1 MKHLLLG
8 AVLMS
13 GLAASAQDSIQARI
27 VLIGDA
33 GQLTLGKQPVVN
45 AVRNIVP
52 MDDKTIVLYLGDNLY
67 KTGLPDETLPTYEI
81 AKAPLDSQIHISGLN
96 NTTPIYFLPG
106 NHDWANG
113 SRTGHESILRVQNYI
128 DLLSNQYVTM
138 LPRDGCPGPVEVEV
152 NDDVLLVMMDSQ
164 WWLHEYDKPGI
175 ESDCPYKS
183 KEEVLLQLDEIFS
196 KNSSKLIIFGVH
208 HPFKSY
214 GPHGGYFTF
223 KQHVFPFT
231 DWKPN
236 LYIPLPVLGS
246 VYPLTRAV
254 FGTIQDIKHPFYQE
268 MIGEVG
274 NVMKGYTNII
284 HVSGHE
290 HALQHIVDS
299 SQHYLVSG
307 SGSKSTRVSKGRNS
321 KYASSDNGFAVL
333 NITKDK
339 KVYASFYTVTDS
351 VSNPYN
357 AYLMEFSKVP
367 IEAEDTLRQVEY
379 AFEDSVVISA
389 SDKFKEWSGL
399 KRVILGSNYRKV
411 WNTPIALK
419 VFNIRKEKGGLTIKS
434 LGGGKQ
440 TKSLRLEDA
449 NGKEWTLRT
458 VEKDPEKALPPH
470 LRGTIAQGIVE
481 DMISASHPYAPLVVA
496 DLAQAAGIIAAKPEF
511 FFVPD
516 DPALGYYR
524 PLFANRV
531 CMLEDRDPTVT
542 SGDQDDS
549 DGTGKIINKMLED
562 NEHHVD
568 QQQVLNARLLDMLI
582 GDFDRHNDQWK
593 WGKGDTG
600 KGKLYYPI
608 PRDRDQAFFKSNG
621 LLVKF
626 LSQQIMP
633 FLEGFDRDFESMKG
647 VNYVAKD
654 FDRFFLN
661 GLNEEDWKKAVTVF
675 TGNLTDSVL
684 RNAATK
690 LPREISAFSSDKIAD
705 ILISRREELKKDAM
719 EYYRIL
725 SRSVT
730 VTGSNKRELFHLK
743 KADNGLH
750 LTTYKLTAESDTGAV
765 MFNRTFDQKHTRE
778 LIIFGFNEADKFVVD
793 DDVDSRI
800 KVRFIGGKGNDT
812 FDLGGNVRKFLYDL
826 RQEDNKVLKSRRTN
840 LEYGNNVDVIR
851 YEFKGFEYNYF
862 QFPQFRIGYNPEDGL
877 LAGVGFTARTFG
889 FRKEPYATN
898 QKFTTLFAPM
908 REAYQANYRGTFNQV
923 ISKGDLIL
931 NADFVNPTLN
941 NFFGLGNSTKF
952 EKDSSLSY
960 YRTRYKYFEV
970 DALIR
975 KRFND
980 ILHFSLGPT
989 YYHYWNRFEN
999 NKDRIL
1005 ADPMVIGADSA
1016 SIYGRKQYLGARSKL
1031 DIRYINNEL
1040 NPTRGITWFTDFL
1053 VAKGMNDN
1061 SDDISRITSD
1071 MTIYAAVAEPSRINA
1086 ILRFG
1091 VGHIFSRNFEYFQAM
1106 NLGANNYLRGFRKN
1120 RFSGRS
1126 MAYGS
1131 AELRYK
1137 LFTSRS
1143 YVFPGD
1149 VGLVGFYD
1157 IGRVWLEKESSRKWH
1172 SAYGGG
1178 IYYVPYRL
1186 LAITAT
1192 VGFSEEESLFN
1203 LSIGTRFNLTF

>member
-1 MKHLLLG
+1 MKHFLLIAG
-8 AVLMS
+8 IFTSIA
-13 GLAASAQDSIQARI
+13 GFAQDSIQARI

-33 GQLTLGKQPVVN
+33 GQLTLGKQPVVS

-67 KTGLPDETLPTYEI
+67 KTGLPDNTIPTYDI

-113 SRTGHESILRVQNYI
+113 SQTGLESILRVQNYI
-128 DLLSNQYVTM
+128 DLLSNQYVAM
-138 LPRDGCPGPVEVEV
+138 IPRDGCPGPVEVKV
-152 NDDVLLVMMDSQ
+152 TDDIILVMMDSQ

-175 ESDCPYKS
+175 ESDCEFKS

-196 KNSSKLIIFGVH
+196 KNSSKLILFAVH

-223 KQHVFPFT
+223 KQHIFPFT

-236 LYIPLPVLGS
+236 LYIPLPVIGS

-254 FGTIQDIKHPFYQE
+254 FGTIQDIKHPFYQD
-268 MIGEVG
+268 MIGKVG
-274 NVMKGYTNII
+274 NIMKEYDNII
-284 HVSGHE
+284 HVAGHE
-290 HALQHIVDS
+290 HSLQHIVDS
-299 SQHYLVSG
+299 SQHYIVSG
-307 SGSKSTRVSKGRNS
+307 SGSKSTRVSKGKNTEF
-321 KYASSDNGFAVL
+321 ATSDNGFAVL
-333 NITKDK
+333 NVTKDK
-339 KVYASFYTVTDS
+339 KVYANFYTVKDS

-357 AYLMEFSKVP
+357 AYVMDFSTMPLEV
-367 IEAEDTLRQVEY
+367 EDTLRQVEY

-399 KRVILGSNYRKV
+399 KRVILGSNYRKE

-419 VFNIRKEKGGLTIKS
+419 VFNLRKEKGGFEIKS

-440 TKSLRLEDA
+440 TKSLKLEDK
-449 NGKEWTLRT
+449 NGKEWALRT

-496 DLAQAAGIIAAKPEF
+496 DLAQAAGITAAKPEF

-531 CMLEDRDPTVT
+531 VMLEDRDPTVT

-562 NEHHVD
+562 NEHNVD

-626 LSQQIMP
+626 LSQQVMP
-633 FLEGFDRDFESMKG
+633 FLEGFDPDFESMKG
-647 VNYVAKD
+647 VNYVARD
-654 FDRFFLN
+654 FDRFFMN
-661 GLNEEDWKKAVTVF
+661 GLDEEDWQKTVNVF
-675 TGNLTDSVL
+675 TGNLTDSVI
-684 RNAATK
+684 RSAVK
-690 LPREISAFSSDKIAD
+690 QLPPEIASFSSDRIAEA
-705 ILISRREELKKDAM
+705 LISRREELKKDAM

-725 SRSVT
+725 ARRVT
-730 VTGSNKRELFHLK
+730 VTGSNKQELFHLK
-743 KADNGLH
+743 KAPGGLH
-750 LTTYKLTAESDTGAV
+750 LKVYKLTEEGDSGAV
-765 MFNRTFDQKHTRE
+765 MFNRVFEDRFTKE
-778 LIIFGFNEADKFVVD
+778 LVLYGFNKADKFVID
-793 DDVDSRI
+793 EDVKSRI
-800 KVRFIGGKGNDT
+800 KVRLVGGKGNDT
-812 FDLGGNVRKFLYDL
+812 FDLRGNVRNFLYEL
-826 RQEDNKVLKSRRTN
+826 RQEDNKVLNSRRTN
-840 LEYGNNVDVIR
+840 LEYGDDISVIR
-851 YEFKGFEYNYF
+851 YDFKGFEYNTF
-862 QFPQFRIGYNPEDGL
+862 QFPQLRFGFNPEDGF
-877 LAGVGFTARTFG
+877 LAGIGFNARTYG

-898 QKFTTLFAPM
+898 QKFTTLFAPS
-908 REAYQANYRGTFNQV
+908 REAYQVNYRGVFNQV

-931 NADFVNPTLN
+931 NADFVSPTLN
-941 NFFGLGNSTKF
+941 NFFGLGNSTVF
-952 EKDSSLSY
+952 EKDSSISY

-970 DALIR
+970 DALVR
-975 KRFND
+975 KRFNNV
-980 ILHFSLGPT
+980 LHFSLGPT
-989 YYHYWNRFEN
+989 YYHYWSRFVN

-1005 ADPMVIGADSA
+1005 ADPLVIGSDSA
-1016 SIYGRKQYLGARSKL
+1016 SIYGVKQYLGGRSKL
-1031 DIRYINNEL
+1031 EINYLNNEL
-1040 NPTRGITWFTDFL
+1040 NPTRGITWSTDL
-1053 VAKGMNDN
+1053 VVAKGMNDN
-1061 SDDISRITSD
+1061 SEDITRLNSD
-1071 MTIYAAVAEPSRINA
+1071 MTIYAAVAEPSRVNA
-1086 ILRFG
+1086 IFRLG
-1091 VGHIFSRNFEYFQAM
+1091 GGHIFSRNFEYFQAM

-1126 MAYGS
+1126 MLYGS

-1137 LFTSRS
+1137 LFTSKS

-1157 IGRVWLEKESSRKWH
+1157 IGRVWLNSESSRKWH
-1172 SAYGGG
+1172 NSYGGG
-1178 IYYVPYRL
+1178 LYYVPYRL
-1186 LAITAT
+1186 LTISAT
-1192 VGFSEEESLFN
+1192 VGFSEEEQLFN